1 MFGEPVPLL
10 PAGPQMGVTE
20 PLLYAIEPVVSVVSR
35 SVYLRQ
41 VTRGNVVFGGGT
53 RGPSDN
59 VNNRAYVVP
68 EHTVA
73 QMGQLCRLVPALRGA
88 AVIRVRSEKH
98 TSELQSLMR

>member
-1 MFGEPVPLL
+1 MEGQEIREIAHDGTRFVAESVQGLRIRAEGLVNAAGAWAGRISAMFGEPVPLL

-53 RGPSDN
+53 REIG
-59 VNNRAYVVP
+59 RAHV
-68 EHTVA
+68 
-73 QMGQLCRLVPALRGA
+73 
-88 AVIRVRSEKH
+88 
-98 TSELQSLMR
+98 